1 MNPVAFINVE
11 ERKLEWATP
20 MTWNTPTIAKMD
32 KVPLYTLKELT
43 NDEIMQVATATS
55 WSYQNWSYFQIDF
68 ARAILEKA
76 SEK

>member
-32 KVPLYTLKELT
+32 KVSLYLHPADLT
-43 NDEIMQVATATS
+43 DAEIYAVFKGCVFEGGFCK
-55 WSYQNWSYFQIDF
+55 YEF
-68 ARAILEKA
+68 ARAILRKAGEK
-76 SEK
+76 